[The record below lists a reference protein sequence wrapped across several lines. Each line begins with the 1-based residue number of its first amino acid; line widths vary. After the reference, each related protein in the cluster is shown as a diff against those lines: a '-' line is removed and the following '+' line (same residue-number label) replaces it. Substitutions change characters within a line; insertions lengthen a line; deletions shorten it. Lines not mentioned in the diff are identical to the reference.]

1 MKHSYY
7 LLFLIIPL
15 FFSCTQEDNQI
26 VEIGII
32 PKPLFQQI
40 NKGVFI
46 LNEDIRFISD
56 DELSEV
62 SNYFKLYIK
71 ENYQLSFAP
80 HKEAKEIVFNIDA
93 AITNEEG
100 YKLKIQ
106 ENNILIV
113 SKNSKGAF
121 YAVQSLLQL
130 LPIKSNNLAIA
141 IPCLELRDEPQFKYR
156 GMHLDVGRHFFS
168 INFIKKYIDLIARL
182 KMNTFHWHL
191 TEDQGWRM
199 EIKKYPKLQ
208 EIAAYR
214 NETLVGHYN
223 DQPHQFDG
231 EKYGGFYTQEQIKE
245 VVAYA
250 QTRQVT
256 IIPEIEMPGHS
267 QAAIAAYPV
276 LGCTGEQL
284 EVATKWGVFEEVYC
298 PKESTFKFLEDVI
311 DEVVALFPGKYIHIG
326 GDEAPKTNWKK
337 CAHCQKLIKEK
348 KLKNEHGLQSYFI
361 TRMEKYI
368 NSKGKQIIGWDEI
381 LEGGL
386 APNATVMSWRGT
398 SGAIQAAKKGHD
410 VILTPSSHCYFD
422 HYQSDNENEPLAIG
436 GFLPLE
442 KVYHFNPIPE
452 ELTKDESR
460 YVQGAQGN
468 VWTEYMQTE
477 KQLEYMAFPRVVAL
491 SEVVWSSPEN
501 KNYIDFI
508 SRLAKYQKRL
518 DQLDVNY
525 ANHIYAV
532 KGDLK
537 NKAGRL
543 SYELS
548 TIPSTYPI
556 YYSID
561 ESAPSKLYSNPIPV
575 DSSMTI
581 KAVLLDSKN
590 TALGDIFNQKINLHK
605 GVGAKISIDKE
616 PHPAYNTGGKKAL
629 INGIS
634 GNNKRYG
641 DKEWLGFS
649 GEDIEITIEFDSP
662 TNINTIST
670 RFYNVKGQWIYAPKE
685 IGFSF
690 QLEDGKTINDIRK
703 IEEKD
708 KLLVNYSFATT
719 SISVTRIEIIIKNYG
734 IIPEGQQGAGHKAW
748 LFIDELIIE

>member
-40 NKGVFI
+40 NNGVFI

-80 HKEAKEIVFNIDA
+80 HKEAKEIVFNIDD

-168 INFIKKYIDLIARL
+168 IDFIKKYIDLIARL

-191 TEDQGWRM
+191 TEDQGWRI

-276 LGCTGEQL
+276 LGCTGEQV
-284 EVATKWGVFEEVYC
+284 EVATKWGVFDEVYC

-361 TRMEKYI
+361 ARMEKYI

-398 SGAIQAAKKGHD
+398 SGAIQAAKEGHD

-477 KQLEYMAFPRVVAL
+477 KQLEYMVFPRVVAL

-501 KNYIDFI
+501 KNYTDFI
-508 SRLAKYQKRL
+508 GRLAQYQKRL

-548 TIPSTYPI
+548 TISSTYPI
-556 YYSID
+556 YFAID

-670 RFYNVKGQWIYAPKE
+670 RFYNGKGQWIYAPKE